1 MDEQTLENLEMLGI
15 PVTNN
20 NPTPAPM
27 PTPEQVKQ
35 VIDDAKKQIPP
46 PADTIGNDEG
56 AKPNVPDTTPEINQ
70 PEVAT
75 DPAVAPIS
83 EVTPTEPE
91 ESTDEASL
99 DDVLNTLEE
108 LSKDTLDDIAKS
120 ATPTD
125 KKIKKITVP
134 DVGMTKEQNK
144 TIQEIVDLNV
154 KLQNDL
160 SVKNISET
168 AKDQKIKELQE
179 KLSSM
184 ELDDS
189 KEEVLSEV
197 KWINKYYKQFKST
210 NNETFKVKATQEALD
225 MIEQMRWS
233 PLNWDYLGDRIEEQL
248 KVVERMT
255 QKSSDDHERETNP
268 EPIDPNKDYIM
279 AHGIGL

>member
-56 AKPNVPDTTPEINQ
+56 AKPNIPDTTPEINQ

-197 KWINKYYKQFKST
+197 K
-210 NNETFKVKATQEALD
+210 
-225 MIEQMRWS
+225 
-233 PLNWDYLGDRIEEQL
+233 
-248 KVVERMT
+248 
-255 QKSSDDHERETNP
+255 
-268 EPIDPNKDYIM
+268 
-279 AHGIGL
+279 

>member
-1 MDEQTLENLEMLGI
+1 MDEQTLENLEVLGI

-20 NPTPAPM
+20 NPTPVPA
-27 PTPEQVKQ
+27 PTPEEVKQ
-35 VIDDAKKQIPP
+35 VVDDAKKQIPP

-56 AKPNVPDTTPEINQ
+56 AQPDIPDTTPEVDQ
-70 PEVAT
+70 PEVPT
-75 DPAVAPIS
+75 DPAVIPEP
-83 EVTPTEPE
+83 EVTPAEPE
-91 ESTDEASL
+91 EPTDEANL

-108 LSKDTLDDIAKS
+108 LSKDTLDDIAK
-120 ATPTD
+120 ATNDTT
-125 KKIKKITVP
+125 KKIKKVTVP
-134 DVGMTKEQNK
+134 DTGLTKEQNK

-154 KLQNDL
+154 KLQNEL

-225 MIEQMRWS
+225 MIEQMRWV

-255 QKSSDDHERETNP
+255 QKSSDDHEREANP
-268 EPIDPNKDYIM
+268 EPEDPNKDYIM
-279 AHGIGL
+279 AHGVGL